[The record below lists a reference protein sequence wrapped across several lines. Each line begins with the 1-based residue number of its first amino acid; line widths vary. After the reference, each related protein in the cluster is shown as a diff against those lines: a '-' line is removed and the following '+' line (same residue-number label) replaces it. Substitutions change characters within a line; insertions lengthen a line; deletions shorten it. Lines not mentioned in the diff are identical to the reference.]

1 MSKIL
6 VVDDEQSILTTLE
19 LLLTGEDYRVVAAS
33 AGNEAISLIE
43 KGDTPDLVITDIRM
57 PGFSGIELL
66 KRIKAIDPYIEVII
80 ITAHADKQMAIEAL
94 NAGAYYFLEKPFE
107 NHRLLEICRE
117 ALEHGHALQKISE
130 SERKRL
136 ARRKEAGVGER
147 VSAPTGES
155 PCFVEA
161 MELVRRAAET
171 DSTIL
176 IRGESGTGKEI
187 VARYIYSS
195 SARAGRPF
203 VTVNC
208 GALTETLLE
217 SELFGHVKG
226 SFTGAISNKDGL
238 FKVAH
243 GGTIFLD
250 EIGDTSL
257 GLQVKLLRV
266 LQEKEITPVGS
277 TQPVLVDVRVIAAT
291 NRDLE
296 KDVRERQFREDLY
309 YRLNVIPIQIPPL
322 RERRED
328 IPLLIDYFLKRG
340 GGSEAEHGKRFS
352 PGALKLMME
361 YSWPGNIRQLENVVE
376 QLSVICP
383 SERVME
389 KDLPER
395 IREPETEAFVS
406 EEDQTHADT
415 RGYRTFVYQLG
426 DGTGWRQQAE
436 SRRNSGNR
444 SIDTVQEVVP
454 LTGG

>member
-1 MSKIL
+1 MSNIL
-6 VVDDEQSILTTLE
+6 IVDDEQSILTTIE
-19 LLLTGEDYRVVAAS
+19 LLLTGENYRVLTAS
-33 AGNEAISLIE
+33 AGGEAISLLE

-94 NAGAYYFLEKPFE
+94 NSGAYYFLEKPFE
-107 NHRLLEICRE
+107 NRHLLEICRE

-136 ARRKEAGVGER
+136 ARRKEAGAGEK
-147 VSAPTGES
+147 VPAPIGDS

-277 TQPVLVDVRVIAAT
+277 TQPVPVDVRVIAAT

-309 YRLNVIPIQIPPL
+309 YRLNVIPIRIPPL

-328 IPLLIDYFLKRG
+328 ISLLIDYFLKRG
-340 GGSEAEHGKRFS
+340 GDIDSEHGKRFS
-352 PGALKLMME
+352 SGALKLMTE

-376 QLSVICP
+376 QLAVICP
-383 SERVME
+383 GERVME
-389 KDLPER
+389 KDLPDK
-395 IREPETEAFVS
+395 IREPETESFVS
-406 EEDQTHADT
+406 EETKPTPTLEVIERSYINWVMEQVGGSKQKAAEILGIDPSTL
-415 RGYRTFVYQLG
+415 YRKL
-426 DGTGWRQQAE
+426 
-436 SRRNSGNR
+436 SR
-444 SIDTVQEVVP
+444 
-454 LTGG
+454 